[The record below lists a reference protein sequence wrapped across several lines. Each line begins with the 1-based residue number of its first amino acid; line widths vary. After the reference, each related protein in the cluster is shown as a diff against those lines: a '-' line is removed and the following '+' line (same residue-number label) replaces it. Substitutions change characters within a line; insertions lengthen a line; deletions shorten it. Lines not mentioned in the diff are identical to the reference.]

1 MTTNC
6 MQIAQSNEL
15 KVLKAIHKFGWLRSK
30 DLAALI
36 WSKHRNKTFAEIL
49 DTGLDVSDSAL
60 RMAQRTI
67 KRLRQQQK
75 VLKAT
80 AIDNSE
86 IYGLA
91 QAGANQLRELE
102 IPASSGRNLVRSV
115 SSGYFHHRR
124 ISNEIALLCMLGSY
138 KVSGELEVQT
148 GNWFAGEYGIYGKKP
163 DVVARQSRDLWLFE
177 VERSRKNQKDYE
189 GLIKWLLTLKVSNH
203 SILISDQLYTIRQV
217 VFVCTKSFKA
227 KIEEDLKK
235 VGWTEAEINLRVHTF
250 TCLYNVS
257 EVKLIRKSVPKSSLG
272 G

>member
-6 MQIAQSNEL
+6 KLKAQYYEL

-36 WSKHRNKTFAEIL
+36 WSKHSYKTFDEIL
-49 DTGLDVSDSAL
+49 NKGLVVSDSAL

-75 VLKAT
+75 LLKAT

-124 ISNEIALLCMLGSY
+124 LSNEIALLCILGGY
-138 KVSGELEVQT
+138 KVSGELEVLT
-148 GNWFAGEYGIYGKKP
+148 GNWFAGTIGIYGKQP
-163 DVVARQSRDLWLFE
+163 DVVARQNRNLWLIE
-177 VERSRKNQKDYE
+177 VERSRKNQRDYDN
-189 GLIKWLLTLKVSNH
+189 LIKWLMTLKVSNH
-203 SILISDQLYTIRQV
+203 SILISDQRYTIRQV
-217 VFVCTKSFKA
+217 IFVCTQSFKS
-227 KIEEDLKK
+227 KIEADLKK
-235 VGWTEAEINLRVHTF
+235 AGWTEIEIKLHVHTF

-257 EVKLIRKSVPKSSLG
+257 EVKLVRKSAPKSSLG